1 MENIVIESDNLM
13 PNVVEFG
20 SDNYFRW
27 GRKKIKS
34 KRDNKIMIAV
44 SGIQA
49 DLRGKFN
56 RGTLHAKAVLT

>member
-1 MENIVIESDNLM
+1 M